1 MSTFFIVLAV
11 VICVVI
17 IGFVITTMYVK
28 APPNVAFIISG
39 MGKHPR
45 ILLGQGGVKLPFVE
59 RLDKLYIG
67 QLSVDIKTGQSVPTN
82 DFINVNVDAVA
93 KIQVD
98 IQNGL
103 GDAMKNFLNMT
114 PEEIAES
121 LKDSLEGNMREII
134 GAQDL
139 RSINTDR
146 DKFSDQVQAK
156 AQKDMEK
163 LGVKIISCNI
173 QNITDDNGLIRDLG
187 MDNTARIQKEAQ
199 IARANAER
207 DVAIA
212 KAEAEKNANDA
223 RVKADSEIAQRNTDL
238 SIKKSELKIE
248 ADIKQAE
255 ADAAYKIQ
263 EQEQQKTI
271 QAAIVNAQIAKAE
284 REAELKSREVAVRE
298 NELSAQIKKQAE
310 AEKYAIEQKAQADL
324 ERRKREAE
332 ARKYEQEQEAAA
344 QKALAEAQKFAME
357 QEAAGIKA
365 KGEAEAAAI
374 QAKGEAEAAAMDK
387 KAEALAKYGK
397 AAIIQ
402 MTVEALPKVAA
413 EVARPLSEIDKVTVI
428 DGGNG
433 GGVGSYS
440 SNVPIVMA
448 RTFEA
453 VKQATGVDL
462 AEIVRAETY
471 DAKVTRNV
479 NITGLPEKMENN
491 DAATNVA
498 TAVVED
504 VVKED
509 ANKPA
514 E

>member
-1 MSTFFIVLAV
+1 MGQYLILFLLAV
-11 VICVVI
+11 LVVALI
-17 IGFVITTMYVK
+17 AVVITTMYVK
-28 APPNVAFIISG
+28 APPNVAYIISG
-39 MGKHPR
+39 MGKNPR
-45 ILLGQGGVKLPFVE
+45 ILIGQGGVKLPFVE
-59 RLDKLYIG
+59 RLDKLYVG

-98 IQNGL
+98 VQRGIEE
-103 GDAMKNFLNMT
+103 AMKNFLNMS
-114 PEEIAES
+114 PEDIASS

-146 DKFSDQVQAK
+146 DKFSDQVAEK

-163 LGVKIISCNI
+163 LGIRIISCNI
-173 QNITDDNGLIRDLG
+173 QNVTDDNGLIRDLG

-199 IARANAER
+199 IAKANAQR

-212 KAEAEKNANDA
+212 QAEAEKSANDA
-223 RVKADSEIAQRNTDL
+223 RVKADTEIAQRNTDL
-238 SIKKSELKIE
+238 SIKKSELKKQS
-248 ADIKQAE
+248 DIKQAE
-255 ADAAYKIQ
+255 ADAAYRIQ

-284 REAELKSREVAVRE
+284 REAELKNREVTVRE

-332 ARKYEQEQEAAA
+332 AKKYEMVQEAEAK
-344 QKALAEAQKFAME
+344 KALAEAQKFAME
-357 QEAAGIKA
+357 QEAEGIRA
-365 KGEAEAAAI
+365 KGEAEATAI
-374 QAKGEAEAAAMDK
+374 KAKGEAEAAAMDK

-413 EVARPLSEIDKVTVI
+413 EVARPLSDIDKVTII

-433 GGVGSYS
+433 AGVGSYAG
-440 SNVPIVMA
+440 NVPAVMA
-448 RTFEA
+448 KTFQA
-453 VKQATGVDL
+453 VKEATGVDL
-462 AEIVRAETY
+462 AEIVKAETY

-479 NITGLPEKMENN
+479 NITGIPEHSAEKNSVS
-491 DAATNVA
+491 D
-498 TAVVED
+498 AVVST
-504 VVKED
+504 VVKDTLED
-509 ANKPA
+509 SNS
-514 E
+514 

>member
-1 MSTFFIVLAV
+1 MTQAFLLILAV
-11 VICVVI
+11 VVLIL
-17 IGFVITTMYVK
+17 IGVAITTMYVK
-28 APPNVAFIISG
+28 APPNVAYIISG
-39 MGKHPR
+39 MGKNPR
-45 ILLGQGGVKLPFVE
+45 ILIGQGGVKLPFVE
-59 RLDKLYIG
+59 RLDKLYVG

-98 IQNGL
+98 VHNGL
-103 GDAMKNFLNMT
+103 AEAAKNFLNMS
-114 PEEIAES
+114 PDEIANS

-146 DKFSDQVQAK
+146 DKFSDQVAEK

-163 LGVKIISCNI
+163 LGIRIISCNI
-173 QNITDDNGLIRDLG
+173 QNVTDDNGLIRDLG
-187 MDNTARIQKEAQ
+187 MDNTARIQKDAQ
-199 IARANAER
+199 IAKANAER

-212 KAEAEKNANDA
+212 KAVADKEANDA
-223 RVKADSEIAQRNTDL
+223 RVKADSDIAQRNTDL
-238 SIKKSELKIE
+238 SIKKSELKKQ

-255 ADAAYKIQ
+255 ADAAYRIQ

-284 REAELKSREVAVRE
+284 REAELKNREVIVRE

-332 ARKYEQEQEAAA
+332 ATKYEQEQEALAR
-344 QKALAEAQKFAME
+344 KALAEAQKFAME
-357 QEAAGIKA
+357 QEAAGIRA

-374 QAKGEAEAAAMDK
+374 KAKGEAEASAMDK

-413 EVARPLSEIDKVTVI
+413 EVARPLSDIDKVTII

-433 GGVGSYS
+433 VGVGSYAG
-440 SNVPIVMA
+440 NVPAVMA
-448 RTFEA
+448 KTFQA
-453 VKQATGVDL
+453 VKEATGVDL
-462 AEIVRAETY
+462 AEIVKAETY

-479 NITGLPEKMENN
+479 NISGIPENSVEK
-491 DAATNVA
+491 DTV
-498 TAVVED
+498 TDAVVTAS
-504 VVKED
+504 VKD
-509 ANKPA
+509 AVEETEK
-514 E
+514 

>member
-1 MSTFFIVLAV
+1 MNVVLLLLAV
-11 VICVVI
+11 VIIAVI
-17 IGFVITTMYVK
+17 AVAITTMYVK
-28 APPNVAFIISG
+28 APPNVAYIISG
-39 MGKHPR
+39 MGKNPR
-45 ILLGQGGVKLPFVE
+45 ILIGQGGVKLPFVE

-98 IQNGL
+98 TQYGIEE
-103 GDAMKNFLNMT
+103 AMKNFLNMS
-114 PEEIAES
+114 PEDIALS

-146 DKFSDQVQAK
+146 DKFSDQVAEK

-163 LGVKIISCNI
+163 LGVRIISCNI
-173 QNITDDNGLIRDLG
+173 QNVTDDNGLIRDLG

-199 IARANAER
+199 IAKANAQR

-212 KAEAEKNANDA
+212 QAEAEKNANDA
-223 RVKADSEIAQRNTDL
+223 RVKADTEIAQRNTDL
-238 SIKKSELKIE
+238 SIKKSELKKM

-284 REAELKSREVAVRE
+284 REAELKNREVLVRE

-310 AEKYAIEQKAQADL
+310 ADKYAIEQKAQAEL

-332 ARKYEQEQEAAA
+332 AKKYEQVQEAEAK
-344 QKALAEAQKFAME
+344 KALAEAQKYSME
-357 QEAAGIKA
+357 QEAEGIRA

-374 QAKGEAEAAAMDK
+374 KAKGEAEAAAMDK

-413 EVARPLSEIDKVTVI
+413 EVSRPLSEIDKVTVI
-428 DGGNG
+428 DSGSGT
-433 GGVGSYS
+433 GVGSYAN
-440 SNVPIVMA
+440 NVPAVMA
-448 RTFEA
+448 KTFEA
-453 VKQATGVDL
+453 VKAATGVDL
-462 AEIVRAETY
+462 AEIVKAETY
-471 DAKVTRNV
+471 DAKVTKNV
-479 NITGLPEKMENN
+479 NITGIPE
-491 DAATNVA
+491 NVVEKE
-498 TAVVED
+498 TVTDAVVTAT
-504 VVKED
+504 VKEAVED
-509 ANKPA
+509 TEK
-514 E
+514 